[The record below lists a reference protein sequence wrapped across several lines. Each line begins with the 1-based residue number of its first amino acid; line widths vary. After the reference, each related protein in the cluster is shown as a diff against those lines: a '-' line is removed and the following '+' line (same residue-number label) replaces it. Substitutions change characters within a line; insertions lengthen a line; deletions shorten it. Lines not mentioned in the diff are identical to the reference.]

1 MKFKK
6 LMKDGIVSA
15 LVVGMAFGGFPL
27 SVHAEEE
34 GAVQQEQVEQE
45 QEEVE
50 QEEEKQEQEEV
61 KQEQEEVEVP
71 DTTEEEFNQ
80 EEPVEEPTEE
90 ESTEENSEETKEKES
105 EQEEDTQDKDTEEK
119 DMEKEEDSESEEETD
134 NEKAEG
140 ILVKFI
146 GFDDEILA
154 EVRVEDVSEIEYP
167 EAPAVEGYTFKE
179 WEMSDTE
186 ADDLEEIEVRAIYE
200 ENKTELIKVVFIGFE
215 DKELDVQEVESLAD
229 IQEPEVPMIEGYVFK
244 SWDTDLK
251 ELAEKEISEDMLE
264 KGITIK
270 AVYTEIEKDKLSYQ
284 EISTTLGDKEITI
297 KGNLPEG
304 AEVSA
309 SKQTITSDIE
319 KSVTDAF
326 GADNTEKEVKITVYE
341 VFDIYV
347 VYDGQKYSP
356 EAFGKDTQVSIK
368 GLDIK
373 KSEESKK
380 IGDREIKSTEE
391 LKLFK
396 VNEGGAT
403 EVSGASVNETEATFN
418 VNGEMSE
425 EIKEMFNEKAET
437 SSDSEEDK
445 GDREQPET
453 EPIQIEGDKREEV

>member
-1 MKFKK
+1 
-6 LMKDGIVSA
+6 MKDGIVSA

-45 QEEVE
+45 QEKVE
-50 QEEEKQEQEEV
+50 PEEEKQEQEEV
-61 KQEQEEVEVP
+61 EEP

-80 EEPVEEPTEE
+80 EEPVEEEPTEE
-90 ESTEENSEETKEKES
+90 ETTEENSEESTEEES
-105 EQEEDTQDKDTEEK
+105 EQEEDTQDEDTKEK

-154 EVRVEDVSEIEYP
+154 EVRVEDISEIEYP

-179 WEMSDTE
+179 WEISDTE
-186 ADDLEEIEVRAIYE
+186 ADDLEEIEVRAIYK

-229 IQEPEVPMIEGYVFK
+229 IKEPEVPMIEGYVFK

-309 SKQTITSDIE
+309 SKQTVTSDIE

-373 KSEESKK
+373 KNEESKK

-453 EPIQIEGDKREEV
+453 EPIQIEGDKREEE

>member
-45 QEEVE
+45 QEKVE
-50 QEEEKQEQEEV
+50 PEEEKQEQEEV
-61 KQEQEEVEVP
+61 EEP

-80 EEPVEEPTEE
+80 EEPVEEEPTEE
-90 ESTEENSEETKEKES
+90 ETTEENSEESTEEES
-105 EQEEDTQDKDTEEK
+105 EQEEDTQDEDTKEK

-154 EVRVEDVSEIEYP
+154 EVRVEDISEIEYP

-179 WEMSDTE
+179 WEISDTE
-186 ADDLEEIEVRAIYE
+186 ADDLEEIEVRAIYK

-229 IQEPEVPMIEGYVFK
+229 IKEPEVPMIEGYVFK

-309 SKQTITSDIE
+309 SKQTVTSDIE

-373 KSEESKK
+373 KNEESKK

-453 EPIQIEGDKREEV
+453 EPIQIEGDKREEE

>member
-1 MKFKK
+1 
-6 LMKDGIVSA
+6 MKDGIVSA

-45 QEEVE
+45 
-50 QEEEKQEQEEV
+50 EEKQEQEEV
-61 KQEQEEVEVP
+61 KQEQEEIEEP

-80 EEPVEEPTEE
+80 EEPTEEETTEENSEEPTEE
-90 ESTEENSEETKEKES
+90 ES
-105 EQEEDTQDKDTEEK
+105 EQEEDTEEKDTEEK

-146 GFDDEILA
+146 GFEDEILA
-154 EVRVEDVSEIEYP
+154 EVRVEDISEIEYP

-229 IQEPEVPMIEGYVFK
+229 IKEPEVPMIEGYVFK

-251 ELAEKEISEDMLE
+251 ELAEKEVSEDMLE

-326 GADNTEKEVKITVYE
+326 GADDTEKEVKITVYE

-403 EVSGASVNETEATFN
+403 EVSGASVNETEATFS

-437 SSDSEEDK
+437 SFDSEEDK
-445 GDREQPET
+445 GDRELPEV
-453 EPIQIEGDKREEV
+453 EPIQVEGDKREEV

>member
-1 MKFKK
+1 
-6 LMKDGIVSA
+6 MKDGIVSA

-45 QEEVE
+45 
-50 QEEEKQEQEEV
+50 EEKQEQEEV
-61 KQEQEEVEVP
+61 EEP

-90 ESTEENSEETKEKES
+90 ETTEENSEEPTEEES
-105 EQEEDTQDKDTEEK
+105 EQEENTQDKDTEEK
-119 DMEKEEDSESEEETD
+119 DTEEKEENSESEEETD
-134 NEKAEG
+134 SEKTEG

-154 EVRVEDVSEIEYP
+154 EVRVEDISEIKYP

-326 GADNTEKEVKITVYE
+326 GADDTEKEVKITVYE

-445 GDREQPET
+445 RDREQPET
-453 EPIQIEGDKREEV
+453 EPIQIEGNKREEE

>member
-15 LVVGMAFGGFPL
+15 LVIGMAFGGFPL

-45 QEEVE
+45 QEKVE
-50 QEEEKQEQEEV
+50 PEEEKQEQEEE

-90 ESTEENSEETKEKES
+90 ETTEENSEEPTEEES
-105 EQEEDTQDKDTEEK
+105 EQEEDTQDEDTEEK

-134 NEKAEG
+134 SEKTEG

-154 EVRVEDVSEIEYP
+154 EVRVEDISEIKYP

-229 IQEPEVPMIEGYVFK
+229 IKEPEVPMIEGYVFK

-297 KGNLPEG
+297 SGNLPEG

-326 GADNTEKEVKITVYE
+326 GADDTEKEVKITVYE

-373 KSEESKK
+373 KNEESKK
-380 IGDREIKSTEE
+380 IGNREIKSTEE

-403 EVSGASVNETEATFN
+403 EVSGASVNETEATFSI
-418 VNGEMSE
+418 NGEMSE

-445 GDREQPET
+445 RDREQPEV